1 MLERVSGIEPE
12 RANILGK
19 YLDLELERYWNSFKR
34 RPKQEGH
41 IQILNAVCE
50 KAKKDQGLDL
60 TPQEAL
66 INFMDWY
73 AVNARKRVEIAMVF
87 GELYGVGKINPVE

>member
-19 YLDLELERYWNSFKR
+19 YLDLELERYWNSFRR

-41 IQILNAVCE
+41 VRILNAVCE
-50 KAKKDQGLDL
+50 KAKKNLGLDL

-66 INFMDWY
+66 VNFMDWH
-73 AVNARKRVEIAMVF
+73 AVNARKRVEIVVVF
-87 GELYGVGKINPVE
+87 GELYGAGELSGFV